1 MPSCKSLKF
10 SRCFDRETVL
20 DDAPVTLQ
28 RIVRRRL
35 FRPLMT
41 AELGPRK
48 LRMDAGE
55 QECLTAS
62 EVTVGC
68 DADWQ
73 SASSTA
79 LSQTSDVAIDAN
91 PIEMEFVGTDDEL
104 QHETDQQTRAILR
117 QLGDFN
123 RMLLG
128 R

>member
-1 MPSCKSLKF
+1 MPSCKSLTF
-10 SRCFDRETVL
+10 SPSLDQHTVL

-41 AELGPRK
+41 AELGPQK
-48 LRMDAGE
+48 LRMDAGDDISSPACVE
-55 QECLTAS
+55 AAAAS
-62 EVTVGC
+62 HRESVNSGNV
-68 DADWQ
+68 
-73 SASSTA
+73 SSRFN
-79 LSQTSDVAIDAN
+79 VAIDAN
-91 PIEMEFVGTDDEL
+91 PIEMEFVGGDDEL
-104 QHETDQQTRAILR
+104 QQETDQQTRAILR

>member
-1 MPSCKSLKF
+1 MPSCKSLQF
-10 SRCFDRETVL
+10 SRRLNQHTVL

-41 AELGPRK
+41 AELGSQK

-55 QECLTAS
+55 CEGRSACDTAA
-62 EVTVGC
+62 GC
-68 DADWQ
+68 ALHGE
-73 SASSTA
+73 SSR
-79 LSQTSDVAIDAN
+79 SDVARGFAVAIDAN
-91 PIEMEFVGTDDEL
+91 PIEMEFVDGDDEL
-104 QHETDQQTRAILR
+104 QQETDQQTRAILR